1 MQNTKVIVLID
12 DEVDVV
18 EALTEMLELEGFD
31 VLPFTDPKAALTSLK
46 ADSHCIVLCDVK
58 MPHIDGLTL
67 LDRINKRAPGLPV
80 LLMSGHGDI
89 PMATQAI
96 KNGAYDFLE
105 KPLVPSDLIAKLN
118 EAFAKRE
125 LEVPDCYKANNELPT
140 IEEFVIGESSSINK
154 IRQQILILAKTGVDT
169 IINGDTGT
177 GKEVV
182 ANALHHFS
190 VRKDQPFVA
199 INCGGM
205 TESIIESELF
215 GHELGSFTNASKQR
229 IGKIELANN
238 GTLFLDE
245 IESMPISVQIKLL
258 RVLQERVVER
268 VGGNDLIPVNIVVV
282 AASKANLEE
291 LSDQGT
297 FRKDLFYRLNVA
309 SINIPK
315 LNKRI
320 EDVHPL
326 FCHFV
331 KKSCQKFQTQ
341 PPILLCEQLH
351 ALNMHHWPGNI
362 RELRNVADRFVLGID
377 GQGFNLQQTVSST
390 SLEGFDFDLQ
400 MEGYE
405 KAVLLEALAKSEGN
419 INASSTQLNLPR
431 KTLYRKLKK
440 YNINKYDFKVKENKE
455 T

>member
-1 MQNTKVIVLID
+1 MQNTKIVVLID
-12 DEVDVV
+12 DEIDVI
-18 EALTEMLELEGFD
+18 EALTEMLELEGFE
-31 VLPFTDPKAALTSLK
+31 VLPFTDPKLALRSLRP
-46 ADSHCIVLCDVK
+46 DSHCVVLCDVK

-67 LDRINKRAPGLPV
+67 LDAINKRVTNLPV

-105 KPLVPSDLIAKLN
+105 KPLVPSDLIVKLN
-118 EAFAKRE
+118 DAFAKRQFDDPDNA
-125 LEVPDCYKANNELPT
+125 LEHNSSPT
-140 IEEFVIGESSSINK
+140 IEEFVIGESRSIEL
-154 IRQQILILAKTGVDT
+154 IRQQILVLAKSGVDT

-182 ANALHHFS
+182 ANALHQFS
-190 VRKDQPFVA
+190 VRKEQPFVA

-268 VGGNDLIPVNIVVV
+268 VGGNQLIPVNIVVV

-291 LSDQGT
+291 LSNQGL

-315 LNKRI
+315 LKKRV

-331 KKSCQKFQTQ
+331 KKSCEKFQTQ
-341 PPILLCEQLH
+341 PPILLCEQLR
-351 ALNMHHWPGNI
+351 ALNMHDWPGNT

-377 GQGFNLQQTVSST
+377 GQGFNLQKTIAEIEP
-390 SLEGFDFDLQ
+390 EGFDFDLQ

-405 KAVLLEALAKSEGN
+405 KALLLEALAKSAGN
-419 INASSTQLNLPR
+419 INVSSEQLNLPR

-440 YNINKYDFKVKENKE
+440 YNIDKFDFRVKATKE

>member
-1 MQNTKVIVLID
+1 MQNTKVVVLID
-12 DEVDVV
+12 DEIDVI

-31 VLPFTDPKAALTSLK
+31 VLPFTDPKLALRSIK
-46 ADSHCIVLCDVK
+46 SDSHCVVLCDVK

-67 LDRINKRAPGLPV
+67 LDAINKRASNLPV

-105 KPLVPSDLIAKLN
+105 KPLVPSDLIIKLN
-118 EAFAKRE
+118 DAFAKRQFE
-125 LEVPDCYKANNELPT
+125 SIDDAVENNSSLT
-140 IEEFVIGESSSINK
+140 IEEFVIGESRSIEL
-154 IRQQILILAKTGVDT
+154 IRQQILVLAKTGVDT

-182 ANALHHFS
+182 ANALHQFS
-190 VRKDQPFVA
+190 TRKEQPFVA

-258 RVLQERVVER
+258 RVIQERVVER
-268 VGGNDLIPVNIVVV
+268 VGGNQLIPVNIVVV

-291 LSDQGT
+291 LSDQGL

-315 LNKRI
+315 LKERV

-341 PPILLCEQLH
+341 PPILLCEQLR
-351 ALNMHHWPGNI
+351 ALNMHDWPGNT

-377 GQGFNLQQTVSST
+377 GQGFNLQKTT
-390 SLEGFDFDLQ
+390 SETEPEGFDFDLQ

-405 KAVLLEALAKSEGN
+405 KALLLEALAKSEGN
-419 INASSTQLNLPR
+419 INASSEQLNLPR

-440 YNINKYDFKVKENKE
+440 YNINKFDFRVSATKE

>member
-1 MQNTKVIVLID
+1 MQNTKTVVLID
-12 DEVDVV
+12 DEIDVI
-18 EALTEMLELEGFD
+18 EALVEMLELEGFQ
-31 VLPFTDPKAALTSLK
+31 VLPFTDPNLALRSLRP
-46 ADSHCIVLCDVK
+46 DCHCIVLCDVK

-67 LDRINKRAPGLPV
+67 LDAIHKRVSGLPV

-105 KPLVPSDLIAKLN
+105 KPMVPSNLIRKLN
-118 EAFAKRE
+118 EAFAKRQ
-125 LEVPDCYKANNELPT
+125 LEAPSDYVAKNKSLT
-140 IEEFVIGESSSINK
+140 IEEFVIGESSSIEK
-154 IRQQILILAKTGVDT
+154 IRQQILLLAQTGVDT

-182 ANALHHFS
+182 ANALHQFGQ
-190 VRKDQPFVA
+190 RRGQPFVA

-215 GHELGSFTNASKQR
+215 GHELGSFTNASKKR

-268 VGGNDLIPVNIVVV
+268 VGGNKLIPVNIVVI

-291 LSDQGT
+291 LSDQGV

-315 LNKRI
+315 LNRRI

-331 KKSCQKFQTQ
+331 KKSCEKFQTQ
-341 PPILLCEQLH
+341 PPILLCEQLL
-351 ALNMHHWPGNI
+351 ALNMHDWPGNT

-377 GQGFNLQQTVSST
+377 GQGFNLQKNISPKSS
-390 SLEGFDFDLQ
+390 EGFDFDLQ

-405 KAVLLEALAKSEGN
+405 KALLSEALTKSEGN
-419 INASSTQLNLPR
+419 INVSSEQLNLPR

-440 YNINKYDFKVKENKE
+440 YNINKSDFRVKVK
-455 T
+455 

>member
-1 MQNTKVIVLID
+1 MDKTKTVVLID
-12 DEVDVV
+12 DEIDVL
-18 EALTEMLELEGFD
+18 EALMEMLELEGFD
-31 VLPFTDPKAALTSLK
+31 VLPFTDPKVALRSLRPGCY
-46 ADSHCIVLCDVK
+46 CIVLCDLK

-67 LDRINKRAPGLPV
+67 LDAVKKRVPGLPV

-105 KPLVPSDLIAKLN
+105 KPMVPSDLIIKLN
-118 EAFAKRE
+118 AAFASLK
-125 LEVPDCYKANNELPT
+125 LEIPDCSLDNNKSLT
-140 IEEFVIGESSSINK
+140 IEELVIGESRSTEQ
-154 IRQQILILAKTGVDT
+154 IRQQILLLAKTGVDT

-182 ANALHHFS
+182 ANALHQFS
-190 VRKDQPFVA
+190 QRRDQAFVA

-215 GHELGSFTNASKQR
+215 GHELGSFTNASKKR

-245 IESMPISVQIKLL
+245 VESMPISVQIKLL

-268 VGGNDLIPVNIVVV
+268 VGGNKLIPVNLVVI
-282 AASKANLEE
+282 AASKANLEA
-291 LSDQGT
+291 LSDQGL

-315 LNKRI
+315 LNNRI

-341 PPILLCEQLH
+341 SPILLCAQLL
-351 ALNMHHWPGNI
+351 ALNTHDWPGNA

-377 GQGFNLQQTVSST
+377 GQGFNLQNTVATNSD
-390 SLEGFDFDLQ
+390 EGFDFDLQ

-405 KAVLLEALAKSEGN
+405 KALLSEALAKSEGN
-419 INASSTQLNLPR
+419 INASSEQLNLPR

-440 YNINKYDFKVKENKE
+440 YNINKSDFRTKVNKG

>member
-1 MQNTKVIVLID
+1 MQNTKTVVLID
-12 DEVDVV
+12 DEIDVI
-18 EALTEMLELEGFD
+18 EALMEMLELEGFE
-31 VLPFTDPKAALTSLK
+31 VLPFTDPKAALRSLRL
-46 ADSHCIVLCDVK
+46 DCHCIVLCDVK
-58 MPHIDGLTL
+58 MPLIDGLSL
-67 LDRINKRAPGLPV
+67 LDAIHKRVSGLPV

-105 KPLVPSDLIAKLN
+105 KPMVPLNLIAKLN
-118 EAFAKRE
+118 DAFAKRQ
-125 LEVPDCYKANNELPT
+125 LQVPDGFSSNNELPT
-140 IEEFVIGESSSINK
+140 IEEFVIGESKSIDR
-154 IRQQILILAKTGVDT
+154 IRQQILLLAQSGVDT

-182 ANALHHFS
+182 GNALHRFS
-190 VRKDQPFVA
+190 RRRQESFVA

-215 GHELGSFTNASKQR
+215 GHELGSFTNANKKR

-268 VGGNDLIPVNIVVV
+268 VGGNKLIPVNIVVI
-282 AASKANLEE
+282 AASKENLEE
-291 LSDQGT
+291 LSDKGV

-315 LNKRI
+315 LNQRI
-320 EDVHPL
+320 EDIQPL
-326 FCHFV
+326 FYHFV
-331 KKSCQKFQTQ
+331 KKACQKFQVQ
-341 PPILLCEQLH
+341 PLKLHDEQLL
-351 ALNMHHWPGNI
+351 ALNMHSWPGNI
-362 RELRNVADRFVLGID
+362 RELRNVADRFVLGIV
-377 GQGFNLQQTVSST
+377 GQGFNLQSSIAT
-390 SLEGFDFDLQ
+390 ISSEGFDFDQQ
-400 MEGYE
+400 MESYE
-405 KAVLLEALAKSEGN
+405 KALLSEALTNSEGN
-419 INASSTQLNLPR
+419 INVSSEQLNLPR

-440 YNINKYDFKVKENKE
+440 HNIDKSDFKSQIN
-455 T
+455 

>member
-1 MQNTKVIVLID
+1 MQNTKTVVLID
-12 DEVDVV
+12 DEIDVV
-18 EALTEMLELEGFD
+18 EALVEMLELEGFD
-31 VLPFTDPKAALTSLK
+31 VLPFTDPKAALRSLRP
-46 ADSHCIVLCDVK
+46 DCHCIVLCDVK

-67 LDRINKRAPGLPV
+67 LDAIHKRVPGLPV

-105 KPLVPSDLIAKLN
+105 KPMVPSNLIIKLN
-118 EAFAKRE
+118 EAFAKRQ
-125 LEVPDCYKANNELPT
+125 LEVPGCYLANNESPT
-140 IEEFVIGESSSINK
+140 IEEFVIGESKSIEQ
-154 IRQQILILAKTGVDT
+154 IRQQILLLAQTGVDT

-182 ANALHHFS
+182 ANALHQFS
-190 VRKDQPFVA
+190 LRKEQAFVA

-215 GHELGSFTNASKQR
+215 GHELGSFTNASKKR

-268 VGGNDLIPVNIVVV
+268 VGGNKLIPVNIVVI

-291 LSDQGT
+291 LSDQGI

-341 PPILLCEQLH
+341 SPTLLCEQLL
-351 ALNMHHWPGNI
+351 ALNMHDWPGNT
-362 RELRNVADRFVLGID
+362 RELKNVADRFVLGID
-377 GQGFNLQQTVSST
+377 GQGFNLEKAIST
-390 SLEGFDFDLQ
+390 NSAEGFDFDLQ

-405 KAVLLEALAKSEGN
+405 KALLSEA
-419 INASSTQLNLPR
+419 
-431 KTLYRKLKK
+431 
-440 YNINKYDFKVKENKE
+440 
-455 T
+455 